1 MIFPRSPNGQKRS
14 APRDPNSDVGPVG
27 RGAGKLQSR
36 KTLVS
41 RGDRGLANLREED
54 LQLLNVLARRALES
68 LV

>member
-1 MIFPRSPNGQKRS
+1 MIFLRSPNGQKRS
-14 APRDPNSDVGPVG
+14 APRDPNSDIGSVG

-41 RGDRGLANLREED
+41 RGLASLREED
-54 LQLLNVLARRALES
+54 LQLLSVLARRALES

>member
-1 MIFPRSPNGQKRS
+1 MIFLRGSQIQS
-14 APRDPNSDVGPVG
+14 APRDLANRNVGPVG

-41 RGDRGLANLREED
+41 RGLASLREED
-54 LQLLNVLARRALES
+54 LQLLSVLARRALEG